1 MDQAIKALIA
11 AMMLLVTAPV
21 IGGSETDNT
30 PAKLGQPSFDESRGV
45 ILEGDAA
52 REVAGMCGAKDDS
65 KGWRISP
72 SDIKSL
78 EKELAPLLADDLK
91 RVRANASPHQYYRQ
105 YASGTFANRNAIFV
119 NGFHES
125 HLSTFN
131 DTSWQ
136 SRPVAVSDGGN
147 YYRCAIY
154 VKGMKRHFV
163 TYKNDVHGAGNMHV
177 SFHGQA

>member
-11 AMMLLVTAPV
+11 AMMLLVTVPV
-21 IGGSETDNT
+21 IGDSETDNT

-45 ILEGDAA
+45 ILGGDAA

-105 YASGTFANRNAIFV
+105 YASEHLPIGTPF
-119 NGFHES
+119 
-125 HLSTFN
+125 L
-131 DTSWQ
+131 
-136 SRPVAVSDGGN
+136 
-147 YYRCAIY
+147 
-154 VKGMKRHFV
+154 
-163 TYKNDVHGAGNMHV
+163 
-177 SFHGQA
+177 